1 MRSPKNVRNLFL
13 LFILSLSV
21 SNIFAQGSGN
31 KYAGEFLSIGVGGR
45 PLGMGGTY
53 VALANDVTAGYW
65 NPALLSKIQ
74 YPQFSLMHDWQF
86 GNLVNYNY
94 GAIGFPYGKNSSL
107 GISFIMMGVDDI
119 PDTRNALIDLN
130 GNGIL
135 DPGERLD
142 PNKITTFST
151 TDMAFYLT
159 YAKKQTEDFSYGVN
173 LKVIHRSL
181 AEATA
186 WGFGLDVGASYTLF
200 NKWLFGANLQDLTT
214 TYLAWS
220 TGTKEVITPTAK
232 LGSAYLIP
240 FWKGTL
246 SPAVDFD
253 VRFENRRTTA
263 NANLGPVSFDM
274 HAGLEYNFQ
283 NIFSIRGGYN
293 DLGNLTLGAGIKLP
307 KINIDYS
314 FAKFDGSESLGNSH
328 RISLIFTL
336 EEQKFQRK

>member
-1 MRSPKNVRNLFL
+1 
-13 LFILSLSV
+13 
-21 SNIFAQGSGN
+21 
-31 KYAGEFLSIGVGGR
+31 
-45 PLGMGGTY
+45 
-53 VALANDVTAGYW
+53 
-65 NPALLSKIQ
+65 
-74 YPQFSLMHDWQF
+74 MHDWQF

-186 WGFGLDVGASYTLF
+186 WGFGLDVGASYKLF
-200 NKWLFGANLQDLTT
+200 NKWLFGC
-214 TYLAWS
+214 
-220 TGTKEVITPTAK
+220 E
-232 LGSAYLIP
+232 
-240 FWKGTL
+240 
-246 SPAVDFD
+246 PA
-253 VRFENRRTTA
+253 
-263 NANLGPVSFDM
+263 GP
-274 HAGLEYNFQ
+274 YYY
-283 NIFSIRGGYN
+283 IFSMEYRNEGSYN
-293 DLGNLTLGAGIKLP
+293 SDCETWLRLFN
-307 KINIDYS
+307 S
-314 FAKFDGSESLGNSH
+314 FLERYTFPGS
-328 RISLIFTL
+328 
-336 EEQKFQRK
+336 